1 MNTLIEIVLFVA
13 GMIVGGIWFTG
24 IILSLFHSLPR
35 SIYWIAKGRLKPRAC
50 LTYIWVFFA
59 WTGAFTVVIL
69 IVDWLFPQALVYL
82 YNSAGFFYGQ
92 WFGMLWY
99 LAMSLSKSGR
109 QRLRLNFWD
118 EMKECLS
125 EPAHKREADAA
136 TQFALSLSF
145 PHPSAP
151 AADGIQSDK
160 SISDFIDSARSEA
173 VEKGAM
179 TREKAERMITPDR
192 LQEMS
197 SLPQREVEIVG
208 EYGGVLAELPG
219 PLRPLSKLPYPKE
232 TIRQA
237 IEKLLARSQDP
248 EYRNL
253 LKTVLLALDDFVPD
267 EEVPLDK
274 EENRRKWL
282 KVRLGVERQRGNQQ
296 EMPK

>member
-1 MNTLIEIVLFVA
+1 MMNTLIEIVLFVA

-151 AADGIQSDK
+151 AADGIQ
-160 SISDFIDSARSEA
+160 
-173 VEKGAM
+173 
-179 TREKAERMITPDR
+179 
-192 LQEMS
+192 EMS
-197 SLPQREVEIVG
+197 SLTQREVEIVG

-282 KVRLGVERQRGNQQ
+282 KVRLGVERQRGNQ
-296 EMPK
+296 